1 MASVSFE
8 DVAVHFTQ
16 EEWALLDPS
25 QKSLYRDV
33 MLETCR
39 NLAAIGNKWEKENVA
54 DCYRIPGRN
63 LRTSVLETPH
73 ESTEDGQDEETMMWI
88 ANLHSS
94 VAVFPGLT
102 SCEPKVCGE
111 ASTCPSLS
119 SRHTTSYPPYKLHE
133 HEECGAKQYDLSSL
147 TSFQRCMG
155 AHTGNGP
162 CECEVCLKASC
173 FPNSLGINQETHVG
187 KTPHQYKECGKASYT
202 YRETHTMGKLYEC
215 NICGKTLS
223 SSTKLQRH
231 EIIHTERLYECT
243 YCGKAFRNSK
253 YLRLH
258 ERIHTGE
265 KPYECKQCGKAFRF
279 PGSLPLHERIHTG
292 EKPYEC
298 KQCGK
303 AFRFPGSLTLHEK
316 IHTGEKPYECKQ
328 CGKAFGRHYH
338 LQLHENIHTG
348 EKPYGCKQCGKAFR
362 RHSHLQ
368 RHERIHAGEKP
379 YECK

>member
-1 MASVSFE
+1 
-8 DVAVHFTQ
+8 
-16 EEWALLDPS
+16 
-25 QKSLYRDV
+25 

-162 CECEVCLKASC
+162 CECEL
-173 FPNSLGINQETHVG
+173 THL
-187 KTPHQYKECGKASYT
+187 
-202 YRETHTMGKLYEC
+202 REL
-215 NICGKTLS
+215 TLS
-223 SSTKLQRH
+223 SRSQPPIRPWGRA
-231 EIIHTERLYECT
+231 IHSQVPKEDAPVTQALV
-243 YCGKAFRNSK
+243 
-253 YLRLH
+253 
-258 ERIHTGE
+258 
-265 KPYECKQCGKAFRF
+265 
-279 PGSLPLHERIHTG
+279 GSAGQSASGPDHSV
-292 EKPYEC
+292 
-298 KQCGK
+298 
-303 AFRFPGSLTLHEK
+303 GS
-316 IHTGEKPYECKQ
+316 
-328 CGKAFGRHYH
+328 A
-338 LQLHENIHTG
+338 
-348 EKPYGCKQCGKAFR
+348 
-362 RHSHLQ
+362 
-368 RHERIHAGEKP
+368 
-379 YECK
+379 

>member
-162 CECEVCLKASC
+162 CECE
-173 FPNSLGINQETHVG
+173 
-187 KTPHQYKECGKASYT
+187 
-202 YRETHTMGKLYEC
+202 
-215 NICGKTLS
+215 
-223 SSTKLQRH
+223 
-231 EIIHTERLYECT
+231 
-243 YCGKAFRNSK
+243 

-292 EKPYEC
+292 EKPYE
-298 KQCGK
+298 
-303 AFRFPGSLTLHEK
+303 S
-316 IHTGEKPYECKQ
+316 
-328 CGKAFGRHYH
+328 FGRHYH